1 MVMHH
6 EIFLVF
12 LFVPITHTY
21 ARGVGSSLVFNI
33 LLMIFGVRSLAPS
46 NTAFYRGAFLL
57 FHLSRPFLLPFST
70 FPLHHLGKRLLSLL
84 RLNSLVKRLTGL
96 LAKRH
101 REPAVFSWPPLGSSR
116 PTGRRKTQAR
126 IEQLRG
132 VWFWF
137 WWMGCHVPHF
147 HIALW
152 GRIDPGAGGSACN
165 QSPPAAAAKK
175 GVRAIAGR
183 NRDNWWAEKDSDL
196 P

>member
-1 MVMHH
+1 
-6 EIFLVF
+6 
-12 LFVPITHTY
+12 
-21 ARGVGSSLVFNI
+21 
-33 LLMIFGVRSLAPS
+33 MIFGVRNLAPS
-46 NTAFYRGAFLL
+46 NTTFSRGVFLL
-57 FHLSRPFLLPFST
+57 FHLSRPFLSPFST

-96 LAKRH
+96 LANRH

-137 WWMGCHVPHF
+137 WRMGCHVPHF

-152 GRIDPGAGGSACN
+152 GRIDPGGGRFGL
-165 QSPPAAAAKK
+165 QSISPRRRREE
-175 GVRAIAGR
+175 GGESHRRVEQRQHMG
-183 NRDNWWAEKDSDL
+183 
-196 P
+196 